1 MKPGNAIHPVVRS
14 LFSATEPGISP
25 ETFAEEI
32 VTSDAGRESS
42 QPDRRQMPPAL
53 SEIDLHSSARS
64 SEREQPSRLI
74 ATEQVS
80 GDNAL
85 WVPRPAHVEIPQ
97 RRASSSQ
104 LEDEGDSRVESSP
117 NVFEAAGSAA
127 RDPFAPLIMEAVVP
141 RSQTPSPEKV
151 REPVAR
157 SSQSFATHS
166 RSTDEIEI
174 HIGRIEV
181 TAVQPAPTRTTPVKS
196 PRRAPSLDDY
206 LRRRDGSV

>member
-1 MKPGNAIHPVVRS
+1 VKPGNAIHPVVSS
-14 LFSATEPGISP
+14 LFSAPKPGISP

-32 VTSDAGRESS
+32 VTSDVGREFHE
-42 QPDRRQMPPAL
+42 PTRRQMPPAL
-53 SEIDLHSSARS
+53 SEIDRRAGVRS
-64 SEREQPSRLI
+64 SDREQSPRLI
-74 ATEQVS
+74 ATERVP
-80 GDNAL
+80 GDNAP
-85 WVPRPAHVEIPQ
+85 WVPKPAHVEIPQ
-97 RRASSSQ
+97 RRASSWQ
-104 LEDEGDSRVESSP
+104 PDDEGDSQVESSP
-117 NVFEAAGSAA
+117 NVFEAATSSA
-127 RDPFAPLIMEAVVP
+127 RDPFTPPIMEAVVP

-166 RSTDEIEI
+166 RATDDIEI